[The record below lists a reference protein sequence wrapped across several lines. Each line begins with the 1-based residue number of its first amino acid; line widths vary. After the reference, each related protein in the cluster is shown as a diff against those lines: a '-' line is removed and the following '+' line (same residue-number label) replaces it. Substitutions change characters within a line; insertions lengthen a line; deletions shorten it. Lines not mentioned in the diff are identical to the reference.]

1 MQIQL
6 NWIDPTTGK
15 RQQPLLKTPITL
27 GRKFALMPQT
37 LAGEKVSRVV
47 LANDQVSDYHALI
60 DFQDGKFL
68 VFDQNSITGTR
79 INGIQLPSSELRN
92 GDRLQIGL
100 YKIAISLTSVTS
112 SAEDSGRCDRLVGF
126 LFRRRCDRTSRIGCP
141 YCGGNVDNAPYF
153 YQEHSY
159 YPGYGNYDSGYWG
172 SEYYY
177 ERDHYSYNPETG
189 NVDFTEAD
197 NASLEMAADEDF
209 ELDMGAS

>member
-6 NWIDPTTGK
+6 NWTEPTTGK

-27 GRKFALMPQT
+27 GRKFALMPQI
-37 LAGEKVSRVV
+37 LAGEKVSRIV

-79 INGIQLPSSELRN
+79 INGSQLPSSELRN

-100 YKIAISLTSVTS
+100 YEIAISLTSVTS
-112 SAEDSGRCDRLVGF
+112 STEDSGRCDRLVGF
-126 LFRRRCDRTSRIGCP
+126 LFRRRCDRSSRIGCP

-153 YQEHSY
+153 YQDHSY
-159 YPGYGNYDSGYWG
+159 YPGYGNYNSGYWG
-172 SEYYY
+172 SNTITSATITPTT
-177 ERDHYSYNPETG
+177 RK
-189 NVDFTEAD
+189 
-197 NASLEMAADEDF
+197 LEM
-209 ELDMGAS
+209 